1 MKGHHFPNYGYIRC
15 SLPSPLFQSLKK
27 ECKTAESN
35 TPLTTGLTAT
45 PGSADHYLMSEKTTQ
60 KLFEFQYTPSTGV
73 LTDFKLNLTPKDE
86 GDLVIFPA
94 TLPHIVY
101 PFPHK
106 GKKRISI
113 SGNILLDARK

>member
-45 PGSADHYLMSEKTTQ
+45 PGSADHYLMSEKNTQ
-60 KLFEFQYTPSTGV
+60 KLFEF
-73 LTDFKLNLTPKDE
+73 LIKLSAP
-86 GDLVIFPA
+86 PA
-94 TLPHIVY
+94 T
-101 PFPHK
+101 K
-106 GKKRISI
+106 
-113 SGNILLDARK
+113 LLYVLYAALDTS